1 PAVEA
6 ELGIDV
12 QRLLQAQ
19 YAPGVAEREVQAQR
33 REVGD
38 RVVHPRKPRDREQL
52 RPPARARGTGE
63 LATPNADRCNRSA
76 RFDRE
81 PPGQATDLSFRPRA
95 PTRGGRPRRQPIL
108 ARELDEPRAPPQSS
122 RPSAQALPALAGA
135 AQAARGA
142 SFP

>member
-63 LATPNADRCNRSA
+63 RATPNADRCNRSA

-81 PPGQATDLSFRPRA
+81 PPGQATDLSLRPRA

-108 ARELDEPRAPPQSS
+108 APSWMSPARLRSLPGLPRKLYQRS
-122 RPSAQALPALAGA
+122 QALRK
-135 AQAARGA
+135 Q
-142 SFP
+142 